1 MDAKQIFEIVKR
13 IFLTGASS
21 GIGLAI
27 AKLLVAEG
35 HEVWGTSRNLER
47 IPKMPQWHAVRL
59 DLADPLS
66 VEAAFNTALTDAGY
80 FDVLIN
86 NAGAGHFDPAELVP
100 METIASQFQIL
111 VFGQIQ
117 LMQLALRHMQAR
129 GEGLIINVTS
139 LASRLPV
146 PFMAAYNAAKAAM
159 ASFTMSIQ
167 LELGNS
173 RVQVVDLQPAD
184 IRTEFNQG
192 VIKSTEGNPRYDTKI
207 AKTWEITERNM
218 KNAPTP
224 DLVAQ
229 ECSQISQLCSAAAT
243 YNSWRCISIKIC
255 ASDFQIS
262 SATPSVVGIEEV
274 LPDMTAISEAVI
286 LMAGEGSRLR
296 GSDNT
301 FLKPFVPLLGRPLIS
316 YALDALIRAG
326 IKTVDFVVGYE
337 SERMIEQVKAIP
349 SFRPQRVLHR
359 KPRLAKTKWHF
370 AACRRWPRQH
380 TLSSHDERP
389 SFRRCCG
396 RSLA

>member
-1 MDAKQIFEIVKR
+1 MRRV
-13 IFLTGASS
+13 FLTGASS

-27 AKLLVAEG
+27 AKLLVEEG

-47 IPKMPQWHAVRL
+47 IPKMLRLHAIRV
-59 DLADPLS
+59 DLADQLS
-66 VEAAFNTALTDAGY
+66 IESAFNSALAEAGY

-86 NAGAGHFDPAELVP
+86 NAGAGHFGPAELLP
-100 METIASQFQIL
+100 FETITSQFQVL

-129 GEGLIINVTS
+129 GGGLIINVTS

-167 LELGNS
+167 LELDNS
-173 RVQVVDLQPAD
+173 RVHVVDLQPAD

-229 ECSQISQLCSAAAT
+229 HILKLISAVRPPPRITVGDAFQS
-243 YNSWRCISIKIC
+243 KIGPLI
-255 ASDFQIS
+255 FRF
-262 SATPSVVGIEEV
+262 
-274 LPDMTAISEAVI
+274 LPQ
-286 LMAGEGSRLR
+286 RLR
-296 GSDNT
+296 LWG
-301 FLKPFVPLLGRPLIS
+301 LKR
-316 YALDALIRAG
+316 YYG
-326 IKTVDFVVGYE
+326 I
-337 SERMIEQVKAIP
+337 
-349 SFRPQRVLHR
+349 
-359 KPRLAKTKWHF
+359 
-370 AACRRWPRQH
+370 
-380 TLSSHDERP
+380 
-389 SFRRCCG
+389 
-396 RSLA
+396 